1 VSTSPDKRKTITATT
16 CQWNKAGVRGV
27 NGEPW
32 SASTLSLF
40 LRSRRNAGLR
50 SHNGEIVLGEDGQP
64 VKGTWP
70 PLVDE
75 EL

>member
-1 VSTSPDKRKTITATT
+1 
-16 CQWNKAGVRGV
+16 VRGV

-40 LRSRRNAGLR
+40 LCSRRNAGLR

-70 PLVDE
+70 PLVDA